1 MQIETEL
8 KLSLPRKQA
17 DRLRRHPLIRNLKSG
32 RAQTKR
38 MVGTYFD
45 TPDLSLK
52 RRDLSLR
59 LREVDKRW
67 IQTLKRLGPS
77 TGGLHVRDEWEC
89 EVEQPELNTSCI
101 DNKEVRELLPK
112 SHERASLR
120 PLFTTDVRR
129 TAWQLRDG
137 ETEIELVLD
146 IGEIRSGDNTVEPIC
161 EAELEL
167 KSGDP
172 HRLFDIALALND
184 RIDFTVGHLT
194 KSDRGYAL
202 HSGGKRRPAKAKPIK
217 IKRNMTVWQAF
228 VAICRSCLM
237 HLQENEAAALSG
249 TDPEGIHQTRVAIRR
264 LRAAYKVFKT
274 VLPMTERDFF
284 AAELRWLQQELG
296 EARDWDVFL
305 AGTIKPL
312 AQRFP
317 NDAALQELTR
327 RAEQARERAYLR
339 AQGAMRSRRYGCLCL
354 NLERSLLTEP
364 KAVEGG
370 LLGRPVASYAKRSI
384 RKAHKKVLAM
394 GKGLHKKDDAA
405 LHELRVQ
412 IKQSRYCVEF
422 FAGLYPSR
430 QARNHIKS
438 LTGLQDC
445 LGVMNDSAVAQGLLS
460 HLKNGSSPADTRAG
474 AYVAGWFSAQT
485 AVSRRGLGRAW
496 KRLVAIKP
504 YWT

>member
-8 KLSLPRKQA
+8 KLSLPREQA

-38 MVGTYFD
+38 MIGTYFD

-89 EVEQPELNTSCI
+89 EVKQPEPDPSCI
-101 DNKEVRELLPK
+101 DNEEVRGLLPN
-112 SHERASLR
+112 EGPASLR

-129 TAWQLRDG
+129 TAWQLQDG
-137 ETEIELVLD
+137 ETKIELVLD
-146 IGEIRSGDNTVEPIC
+146 IGEIRSGNDTVEPIC

-167 KSGDP
+167 KSGAP

-194 KSDRGYAL
+194 KSDRGYVL
-202 HSGGKRRPAKAKPIK
+202 YSGAKRRPAKAKPIK
-217 IKRNMTVWQAF
+217 IKRKMTVRQAF
-228 VAICRSCLM
+228 VAICQACLA

-264 LRAAYKVFKT
+264 LRAAYKVFKP
-274 VLPMTERDFF
+274 VLPVTERDFF

-305 AGTIKPL
+305 DETINPL

-317 NDAALQELTR
+317 DDDALKELIR
-327 RAEQARERAYLR
+327 RAKQARARAYLR
-339 AQGAMRSRRYGCLCL
+339 AQGAMRSRRYGCLRL
-354 NLERSLLTEP
+354 NLERSLLTESKP
-364 KAVEGG
+364 LGG
-370 LLGRPVASYAKRSI
+370 GAFNRPVAAFAKRSV

-394 GKGLHKKDDAA
+394 GKGLSKLDDAA
-405 LHELRVQ
+405 LHDLRVQ

-422 FAGLYPSR
+422 FAGLYSSR
-430 QARNHIKS
+430 QARNHIKA
-438 LTGLQDC
+438 LIGLQDC
-445 LGVMNDSAVAQGLLS
+445 LGVVNDGAVAHDLLS

-474 AYVAGWFSAQT
+474 AYIAGWFSAQS

-496 KRLVAIKP
+496 NRLLAIKP
-504 YWT
+504 YWN